1 MPENKQII
9 SLSATY
15 PSYMASYAT
24 RYMRS
29 PTWVRLNAVDPSLR
43 GIKQYYKVV
52 RAQTR
57 NNDDSNSSNQIFDLK
72 VNSLIQL
79 LSTIE
84 FIQAIIFTNY
94 QMKY

>member
-15 PSYMASYAT
+15 PSYMAAYAT

-29 PTWVRLNAVDPSLR
+29 STFVRLNLIDPSLR
-43 GIKQYYKVV
+43 GIKQYFKV
-52 RAQTR
+52 TPYS
-57 NNDDSNSSNQIFDLK
+57 DK
-72 VNSLIQL
+72 VNVCFDNKIEVLIKV

-84 FIQAIIFTNY
+84 FQQAIVFTNY
-94 QMKY
+94 QIRLLGRY